1 MHYLKYHPE
10 THTLSGELLVCDSPT
25 LTGRTYPMNEVKV
38 AIEVLQPKVANKDL
52 VGELGMSVYT
62 NFTEV
67 NVNNAAIRVEE
78 VYFKGKKLHGTLKI
92 LNTDSGKLLQSL
104 INAKCK
110 FKAAM
115 IAIGTVTHGTVRDL
129 NIITFNVVR
138 V

>member
-1 MHYLKYHPE
+1 MTDGKSTNQQLE
-10 THTLSGELLVCDSPT
+10 E
-25 LTGRTYPMNEVKV
+25 
-38 AIEVLQPKVANKDL
+38 AIKLAEA
-52 VGELGMSVYT
+52 
-62 NFTEV
+62 
-67 NVNNAAIRVEE
+67 AAIRVEE